1 MKPSKAFMQNR
12 EEIAEILKTIGR
24 ENVRILG
31 SVIRGEDREDG
42 DLHFL
47 AG

>member
-12 EEIAEILKTIGR
+12 EAIARILKSYGP
-24 ENVRILG
+24 ENVRVFG
-31 SVIRGEDREDG
+31 SAIRGEDREDG